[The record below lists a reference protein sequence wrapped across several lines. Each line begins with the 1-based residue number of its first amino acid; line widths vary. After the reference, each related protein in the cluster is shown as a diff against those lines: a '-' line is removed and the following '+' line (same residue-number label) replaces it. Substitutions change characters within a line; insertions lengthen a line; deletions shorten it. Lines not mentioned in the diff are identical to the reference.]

1 MRNKWLALA
10 LLPGVAIL
18 AAAVQAQAPAGPA
31 PRKVYTRKTTFNL
44 PVHVDERE
52 RASLNEVRLFVKSSL
67 SGPWTP
73 VKSAPPTQ
81 ASFTYQVPQ
90 DGEYW
95 FSVATVDKAGRQS
108 PPDVSREAPGLIVV
122 VDTQKPEINL
132 KKISLVSGEPYIQC
146 EIRDANLDPTKVK
159 VEYQAADQTW
169 QPLEPLPDQP
179 GIYRF
184 PNAEQFRGVVRASAT
199 DRAGN
204 IGHQEVNF
212 LVSEQ
217 TAAAPVLPQG
227 PPLAQAPAPLETR
240 VDKVPSTPV
249 TDLMVPSHQIINS
262 THATLAYQVEQQG
275 PTGVGRVE
283 VWMTRDKSQSWQFL
297 CEDPHRR
304 SPVEIDLPG
313 DGLYGLSLVVSAVGA
328 VSVPPASG
336 ETPDW
341 WVEVDTTKPVAQI
354 LGVQNEGGTLVITW
368 VANDNCLK
376 PEPIDLYYATHQG
389 GPWFLISR
397 GLKNDGSYRWAL
409 PPGATGEVYVRMEVS
424 DRAGNVTD
432 CQTPQPV
439 VLNQVRARARVIGLA
454 ASDRRLTP
462 PQGH

>member
-1 MRNKWLALA
+1 VKTRSQWLALA

-18 AAAVQAQAPAGPA
+18 VAAVQAQAPAGPT

-44 PVHVDERE
+44 PVHIEERE
-52 RASLNEVRLFVKSSL
+52 RSNLNEVRLYVKSSL

-73 VKSAPPTQ
+73 AKSAPPTQ

-95 FSVATVDKAGRQS
+95 FSVATLDKAGRQS

-169 QPLEPLPDQP
+169 EPLEPLPDQP

-204 IGHQEVNF
+204 TGHQEVNF
-212 LVSEQ
+212 QANEPVV
-217 TAAAPVLPQG
+217 AAPVI
-227 PPLAQAPAPLETR
+227 PPTPAPIETR
-240 VDKVPSTPV
+240 VEKAPTASVADLSVPA
-249 TDLMVPSHQIINS
+249 HQIINN

-275 PTGVGRVE
+275 PNAIGRVE

-297 CEDPHRR
+297 CEDPDRR
-304 SPVEIDLPG
+304 SPVDIDLPG
-313 DGLYGLSLVVSAVGA
+313 DGLYGLTLVLTSAGA
-328 VSVPPASG
+328 ASVPPAPG

-341 WVEVDTTKPVAQI
+341 WVEVHTSKPAAQI
-354 LGVQNEGGTLVITW
+354 LGVRNEAGTLVITW
-368 VANDNCLK
+368 TAGDNFLK

-389 GPWFLISR
+389 GPWFPIAR
-397 GLKNDGSYRWAL
+397 GLKNDGLYRWAM

-432 CQTPQPV
+432 CQTFQPL
-439 VLNQVRARARVIGLA
+439 VLDQARPRAKVIGLA
-454 ASDRRLTP
+454 AGDRRLTP